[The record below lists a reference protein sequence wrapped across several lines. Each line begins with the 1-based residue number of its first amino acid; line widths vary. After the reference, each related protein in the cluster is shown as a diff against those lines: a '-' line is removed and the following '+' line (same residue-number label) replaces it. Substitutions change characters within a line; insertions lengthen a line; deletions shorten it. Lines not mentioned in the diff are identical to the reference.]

1 MNEFAILV
9 VPPGGGETDYQIM
22 VKGNGVQVPRPGE
35 YIVVNER
42 PVSPTEGVVAAFKVR
57 YATTHVDVEGQ
68 EDGSTK
74 LVGVNVEAEPVF
86 HHAQS
91 ESHRKLCERYH
102 VSEHYPESGY

>member
-22 VKGNGVQVPRPGE
+22 VRGDGAHVPRPGE

-42 PVSPTEGVVAAFKVR
+42 TSTPTEGVVAAFKVR
-57 YATTHVDVEGQ
+57 YATTVVEVEGQ
-68 EDGSTK
+68 DEGWTTF
-74 LVGVNVEAEPVF
+74 VGVSVEAEPVF

-91 ESHRKLCERYH
+91 ESHRKVCERYD
-102 VSEHYPESGY
+102 VTEHYPPSGY